1 MVLAGWAAVAVAGTS
16 PCSRYNNTRIS
27 SSAHYKEIIDD
38 EVRLDDAGGGIV
50 LSLLSP

>member
-1 MVLAGWAAVAVAGTS
+1 MVLAGWATVADGTS
-16 PCSRYNNTRIS
+16 PQYNNNTRIS